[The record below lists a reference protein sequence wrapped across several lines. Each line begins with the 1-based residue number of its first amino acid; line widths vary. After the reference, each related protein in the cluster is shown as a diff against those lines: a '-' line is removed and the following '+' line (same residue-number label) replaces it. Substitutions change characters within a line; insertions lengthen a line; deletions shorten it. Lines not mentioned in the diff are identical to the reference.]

1 MNKYKK
7 IKKDKFFVNQ
17 KTIIYLGGKM
27 KKTIG
32 MLIFMVFM
40 ACSNSNSEE
49 LKESKNIKEEMAQIQ
64 TGFKSEKSC
73 TELGKYN
80 INVEKIELRN
90 RGLEEIIC
98 ITNYKNLKILDLR
111 WNKIKDVKLLENL
124 KKLEV
129 LKINFNQIEDI
140 KPLLN
145 LPNLKELWIHNNKIS
160 DIRGIGKL
168 TKLEHLDVSFNPLKN
183 GVEEISR
190 LKNLKRL
197 ELREVPKEVVDY
209 VYENYSNFMIPEK
222 IFIEQRHPELTAKRE
237 NVAKN
242 PNFSEFERKINGF
255 ETVKIIKELSTK
267 EIALDKLP
275 KEVYKIVDEYNK
287 NSEEA
292 DDKVESVI
300 FFTNKNY
307 SMYTLI
313 YPYAY
318 AGQSNRETIF
328 VKNGRVIGKDTVD
341 LDYQLESIDV
351 DNLFLSIV
359 AASGTA
365 NYAITDMK
373 SEQMWREEFRDFGV
387 ISSKRTGKTFI
398 TASKENVVNVR
409 KSHGS
414 DSSVIYK
421 LANNVAVEEISN
433 EEGWKYVYFY
443 NKEGGY
449 YMKGYIHKSQLK

>member
-1 MNKYKK
+1 MRK
-7 IKKDKFFVNQ
+7 I
-17 KTIIYLGGKM
+17 LG
-27 KKTIG
+27 I
-32 MLIFMVFM
+32 LIFIVFI
-40 ACSNSNSEE
+40 ACSNSKSEE
-49 LKESKNIKEEMAQIQ
+49 LKENRNTNEQIAQVHTISKQD
-64 TGFKSEKSC
+64 KSC
-73 TELGKYN
+73 TELEKYN
-80 INVEKIELRN
+80 INAEKIELKN
-90 RGLEEIIC
+90 KELEEINC
-98 ITNYKNLKILDLR
+98 IANYKNVKILDLR
-111 WNKIKDVKLLENL
+111 WNKIKYVKPLDNL

-145 LPNLKELWIHNNKIS
+145 LPSLKELWIHNNKIS
-160 DIRGIGKL
+160 DIRGIRKL

-183 GVEEISR
+183 GVEEISI

-197 ELREVPKEVVDY
+197 ELREVPKEIVDY
-209 VYENYSNFMIPEK
+209 VYENYRDFMIPKK
-222 IFIEQRHPELTAKRE
+222 IFIEERYPELTAKRE
-237 NVAKN
+237 NVVKY
-242 PNFSEFERKINGF
+242 PNFSEFESKINGF

-267 EIALDKLP
+267 KIALDKLP
-275 KEVYKIVDEYNK
+275 KEIYKIVDEYNK

-328 VKNGRVIGKDTVD
+328 VKNGKVIGKDTVD
-341 LDYQLESIDV
+341 LGYQLESIDG

-359 AASGTA
+359 AASGAT

-373 SEQMWREEFRDFGV
+373 SEQMWREEFRDFGLT
-387 ISSKRTGKTFI
+387 SSKRIGKTFI

-409 KSHGS
+409 ESYGT
-414 DSSVIYK
+414 DSSIIHK

-433 EEGWKYVYFY
+433 EDAWKYVCFY
-443 NKEGGY
+443 NKDGGY

>member
-1 MNKYKK
+1 MRK
-7 IKKDKFFVNQ
+7 I
-17 KTIIYLGGKM
+17 LG
-27 KKTIG
+27 I
-32 MLIFMVFM
+32 LIFIVFM
-40 ACSNSNSEE
+40 ACNNSKSEE
-49 LKESKNIKEEMAQIQ
+49 LKENRNTNEQMAQIQ
-64 TGFKSEKSC
+64 TSSKNAKSC
-73 TELGKYN
+73 TEVGKYN
-80 INVEKIELRN
+80 INTEKIELKN
-90 RGLEEIIC
+90 KGLEEINC
-98 ITNYKNLKILDLR
+98 IANYKNVKILDLR
-111 WNKIKDVKLLENL
+111 WNKIKDIKPLENL

-145 LPNLKELWIHNNKIS
+145 LPSLKELWIHNNKIS

-190 LKNLKRL
+190 LKNLKSL
-197 ELREVPKEVVDY
+197 ELREVPKEVVNY

-237 NVAKN
+237 NVAKY

-292 DDKVESVI
+292 DDKLESVI

-341 LDYQLESIDV
+341 LDYQLESIDG

>member
-64 TGFKSEKSC
+64 TGFRSEKSC

-124 KKLEV
+124 KKLEI

-237 NVAKN
+237 NVAKY
-242 PNFSEFERKINGF
+242 PNFSEFERKINCF

-341 LDYQLESIDV
+341 LDYQLESIDG

-409 KSHGS
+409 ESYGT
-414 DSSVIYK
+414 DSSIIHK

-443 NKEGGY
+443 NKDGGY

>member
-49 LKESKNIKEEMAQIQ
+49 LKESKNIKEEMSQIQ

-237 NVAKN
+237 NVAKYS
-242 PNFSEFERKINGF
+242 NFSEFERKINGF

-275 KEVYKIVDEYNK
+275 KEVYEIVDEYNK

-341 LDYQLESIDV
+341 LDYQLESIDG

-409 KSHGS
+409 ESYGT
-414 DSSVIYK
+414 DSSIIHK

-443 NKEGGY
+443 NKDGGY

>member
-1 MNKYKK
+1 MNKYNK

-27 KKTIG
+27 KKIIG

-237 NVAKN
+237 NVAKYS
-242 PNFSEFERKINGF
+242 NFSEFERKINGF

-275 KEVYKIVDEYNK
+275 KEVYEIVDEYNK

-341 LDYQLESIDV
+341 LDYQLESIDG

-409 KSHGS
+409 ESYGT
-414 DSSVIYK
+414 DSSIIHK

-443 NKEGGY
+443 NKDGGY
-449 YMKGYIHKSQLK
+449 YMKGYIHKSKLK

>member
-1 MNKYKK
+1 MKN
-7 IKKDKFFVNQ
+7 
-17 KTIIYLGGKM
+17 TLG
-27 KKTIG
+27 I
-32 MLIFMVFM
+32 LIFLIFM
-40 ACSNSNSEE
+40 ACSNSKSEE
-49 LKESKNIKEEMAQIQ
+49 LQENKSTNEQMTQIHTIPRQ
-64 TGFKSEKSC
+64 DKSC

-80 INVEKIELRN
+80 INVEKIELKN
-90 RGLEEIIC
+90 KGLEEISC
-98 ITNYKNLKILDLR
+98 IANYKNVKVLDLR
-111 WNKIKDVKLLENL
+111 WNKIKDVKPLGNL

-129 LKINFNQIEDI
+129 LKINFNQIENV

-145 LPNLKELWIHNNKIS
+145 LSNLKELWIHNNKIS

-168 TKLEHLDVSFNPLKN
+168 TKLEHLDISFNPLKN
-183 GVEEISR
+183 GVGEISG
-190 LKNLKRL
+190 LKRLKRL
-197 ELREVPKEVVDY
+197 ELREVPKEIVDY
-209 VYENYSNFMIPEK
+209 VYENYRNFMIPEK

-237 NVAKN
+237 NVAKY
-242 PNFSEFERKINGF
+242 PNFSEFENKINGF
-255 ETVKIIKELSTK
+255 ETVKVVKELSTK

-328 VKNGRVIGKDTVD
+328 VKNGKVIGKDTVD
-341 LDYQLESIDV
+341 LGYQLESIDG

-359 AASGTA
+359 AASGAT

>member
-190 LKNLKRL
+190 LKNLKSL
-197 ELREVPKEVVDY
+197 ELREVPKEVVNY

-237 NVAKN
+237 NVAKY

-292 DDKVESVI
+292 DDKLESVI

-341 LDYQLESIDV
+341 LDYQLESIDG

>member
-237 NVAKN
+237 NVAKYS
-242 PNFSEFERKINGF
+242 NFSEFERKINGF

-275 KEVYKIVDEYNK
+275 KEVYEIVDEYNK

-341 LDYQLESIDV
+341 LDYQLESIDG

>member
-27 KKTIG
+27 KKTIR
-32 MLIFMVFM
+32 MLIFIVFM

-49 LKESKNIKEEMAQIQ
+49 LKESKNIKEEMSQIQ

-197 ELREVPKEVVDY
+197 ELREVPKEIVDY
-209 VYENYSNFMIPEK
+209 VYENYRNFMIPEK

-237 NVAKN
+237 NVAKY
-242 PNFSEFERKINGF
+242 PNFSEFESKINSF
-255 ETVKIIKELSTK
+255 EIVKIVNSLSVK
-267 EIALDKLP
+267 EISIDKVP
-275 KEVYKIVDEYNK
+275 KQIQETIKDYNK
-287 NSEEA
+287 MIDEEEH
-292 DDKVESVI
+292 KIKTVEGFKNKQYEIYVI
-300 FFTNKNY
+300 
-307 SMYTLI
+307 SL
-313 YPYAY
+313 PYAY
-318 AGQSNRETIF
+318 AGKSNSKIVF
-328 VKNGRVIGKDTVD
+328 MKNGKEIAGDTAY
-341 LDYQLESIDV
+341 LSSQLESIDG

-359 AASGTA
+359 AASGA
-365 NYAITDMK
+365 VNYAITDMK

-409 KSHGS
+409 ESYGT
-414 DSSVIYK
+414 DSSIIHK

-443 NKEGGY
+443 NKDGGY

>member
-1 MNKYKK
+1 MRK
-7 IKKDKFFVNQ
+7 I
-17 KTIIYLGGKM
+17 LG
-27 KKTIG
+27 I
-32 MLIFMVFM
+32 LIFIVFM
-40 ACSNSNSEE
+40 ACSNSKSEE
-49 LKESKNIKEEMAQIQ
+49 LKENRNTNEQMAQIQ
-64 TGFKSEKSC
+64 TSSKNAKSC
-73 TELGKYN
+73 TEAGKYN
-80 INVEKIELRN
+80 INTEKIELKN
-90 RGLEEIIC
+90 KGLEEINC
-98 ITNYKNLKILDLR
+98 IANYKNVKILDLR
-111 WNKIKDVKLLENL
+111 WNKIKDVKPLENL

-145 LPNLKELWIHNNKIS
+145 LPNLRELWIHNNKIS

-168 TKLEHLDVSFNPLKN
+168 TKLEHLDASFNPLKN

-197 ELREVPKEVVDY
+197 ELREVPKEIVDY
-209 VYENYSNFMIPEK
+209 VYENYRDFMIPKK
-222 IFIEQRHPELTAKRE
+222 IFIEERYPELTTKRE
-237 NVAKN
+237 NVVKY
-242 PNFSEFERKINGF
+242 PNFSEFENKINGF
-255 ETVKIIKELSTK
+255 ETVKIIKELSTN

-275 KEVYKIVDEYNK
+275 KEIYKIVDEYNK

-307 SMYTLI
+307 SMYSLI

-328 VKNGRVIGKDTVD
+328 VKNGKVIGKDTVD
-341 LDYQLESIDV
+341 LGYQLESIDG

-443 NKEGGY
+443 NKDGGY